1 MDAPQSNSADPPQMV
16 SRPPAW
22 KKLALL
28 VILLLSGGILYG
40 NFSEQLSLDY
50 LASKELQ
57 LRELRSHYPWW
68 TAWSAVLI
76 YIVVAGLSI
85 PGALVLTL
93 FCGWYF
99 GFWQGLLIVSFG
111 STGGAMVAFLLSRY
125 FLRTW
130 VQEKF
135 AGRASIVQQAFERD
149 GAFYLFTLRLI
160 PVLPFFVIN
169 LIMGVTNIRAST
181 FWWVSQLGM
190 LPATMAYV
198 YAGSS
203 VPSLQA
209 LASNGPGQ
217 ILTPQLLLAFGLI
230 GLLPLVLRRCLAWLK
245 SKVKEKH
252 A

>member
-1 MDAPQSNSADPPQMV
+1 
-16 SRPPAW
+16 
-22 KKLALL
+22 
-28 VILLLSGGILYG
+28 
-40 NFSEQLSLDY
+40 
-50 LASKELQ
+50 
-57 LRELRSHYPWW
+57 
-68 TAWSAVLI
+68 
-76 YIVVAGLSI
+76 
-85 PGALVLTL
+85 
-93 FCGWYF
+93 
-99 GFWQGLLIVSFG
+99 
-111 STGGAMVAFLLSRY
+111 MVAFLLSRY